1 MIHFT
6 RTFDLL
12 IEQFRDR
19 DWIGIPHETFV
30 IVVWFYILVIHF
42 TRALIGL
49 SGSLVLYMCEVS
61 VGSVRKI
68 LLVLTQSHY
77 VV

>member
-12 IEQFRDR
+12 IEQFQDR
-19 DWIGIPHETFV
+19 DWIRIPHETFV
-30 IVVWFYILVIHF
+30 IVVWFYILVIHKG
-42 TRALIGL
+42 ISL

-61 VGSVRKI
+61 VGSVLQI

>member
-12 IEQFRDR
+12 IEQFQDR
-19 DWIGIPHETFV
+19 DWIRTARNICHCCVVLYFSDSFHKGID
-30 IVVWFYILVIHF
+30 
-42 TRALIGL
+42 L
-49 SGSLVLYMCEVS
+49 SGSLVLYVCEVS

>member
-1 MIHFT
+1 MARTNTDNFMIEEFQHLLVIHST

-12 IEQFRDR
+12 IEQFQDR

-42 TRALIGL
+42 TRMLTFWL
-49 SGSLVLYMCEVS
+49 NDS
-61 VGSVRKI
+61 KI
-68 LLVLTQSHY
+68 ETG
-77 VV
+77 

>member
-1 MIHFT
+1 MIEEFQH
-6 RTFDLL
+6 
-12 IEQFRDR
+12 R
-19 DWIGIPHETFV
+19 DWAEIPHETFCHCV
-30 IVVWFYILVIHF
+30 LLYLVIHF
-42 TRALIGL
+42 TRSYVSDSFHKGIGL
-49 SGSLVLYMCEVS
+49 SGSLVLYMCKVS